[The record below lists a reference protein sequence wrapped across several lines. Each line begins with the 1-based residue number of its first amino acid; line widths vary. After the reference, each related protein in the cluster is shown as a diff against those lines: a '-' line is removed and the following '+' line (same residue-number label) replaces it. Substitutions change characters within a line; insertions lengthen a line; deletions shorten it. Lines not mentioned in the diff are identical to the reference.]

1 MVPTAGLSDQVTAV
15 LADPFIV
22 ALNCFVPPLP
32 RLTAAGVMA
41 TETVDGASFTTAVA
55 NLVGSAA
62 DVAVMTKVKGAVTE
76 AGAV

>member
-15 LADPFIV
+15 LADPFTV

-32 RLTAAGVMA
+32 RLTAEGVTP
-41 TETVDGASFTTAVA
+41 TETVDGASFTTAEA

-62 DVAVMTKVKGAVTE
+62 EVAVINTV
-76 AGAV
+76 